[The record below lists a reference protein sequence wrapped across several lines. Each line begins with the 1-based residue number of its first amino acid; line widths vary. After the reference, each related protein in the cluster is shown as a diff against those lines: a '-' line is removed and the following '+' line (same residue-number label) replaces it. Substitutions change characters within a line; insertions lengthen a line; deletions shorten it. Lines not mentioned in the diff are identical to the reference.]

1 MDVIDDHGIMLGY
14 VLRGDWVVM
23 MSVGG
28 LLIHVEVLFQSK
40 YEPDHGYPRVL
51 TTCFGGFLMSGV
63 ALHVASLHGW
73 SIADSFR

>member
-14 VLRGDWVVM
+14 VLGGNWVLM

-40 YEPDHGYPRVL
+40 FENHHGYPGVL
-51 TTCFGGFLMSGV
+51 TRCFGGFLMLGI
-63 ALHVASLHGW
+63 ALHIASLHG
-73 SIADSFR
+73 